1 MKKRTSRYYDGTSPT
16 GKELSSLLGAFLSEL
31 KVESGSQ
38 KEEVFKAWSD
48 IIGTKLAE
56 IAIPIS
62 WDKGILTVKVK
73 SSTLYSLFCT
83 KEKGPLMQ
91 KLQKALPHVAI
102 KNISFRV
109 G

>member
-1 MKKRTSRYYDGTSPT
+1 MRKRTARNYDGTSPT
-16 GKELSSLLGAFLSEL
+16 GQELSSLLGAFLSEF
-31 KVESGSQ
+31 KVENASQ
-38 KEEVFKAWSD
+38 KEEVFKTWSA

-56 IAIPIS
+56 IAIPVS
-62 WDKGILTVKVK
+62 WEKGVLVVKVK

-91 KLQKALPHVAI
+91 KMKKSLPNVDI